1 MCYGYNN
8 NNSGH
13 LTDKREHTA
22 LFKIKKNGFI
32 LYGGG
37 GGGGGGGERQN
48 LKSIVVL
55 LVEVS
60 FYRSIDRHDSLL

>member
-1 MCYGYNN
+1 MCYGY

-22 LFKIKKNGFI
+22 LFKIKKNWFI
-32 LYGGG
+32 LYLGGG
-37 GGGGGGGERQN
+37 GGGGGGRQN